1 MYTSYDPPR
10 FVRLLSLLK
19 EHGSE
24 YLSGQDLS
32 DVLKISR
39 IAVWKHI
46 ERLRTLG
53 YAIES
58 DKTYGYKLLQ
68 QMDTAY
74 PWEIT
79 DGIQTKMLGKISY
92 YFDVINSTQDYAIEM
107 AKDQGKNGAVILAG
121 EQDAGR
127 GRGQNTWISPKG
139 GIWMSVILGAP
150 SGFEPTLFPIAAAV
164 SLADAIHET
173 LGADTRLKWPN
184 DLLMNGKKVAG
195 IITDAVLDSK
205 GLGQVVLGVG
215 INYNLD
221 VDEIKKSTKR
231 DVAVLNGAGLKVAL
245 IQKFLLKLEEQINSM
260 QQDGGTSMIKQWS
273 AISDTIGAKVTVKSD
288 GKIVKG
294 IATRLDPDG
303 ALVLDNGAESCRIIS
318 GTISQTS
325 A

>member
-107 AKDQGKNGAVILAG
+107 AKDQGKNG
-121 EQDAGR
+121 
-127 GRGQNTWISPKG
+127 
-139 GIWMSVILGAP
+139 
-150 SGFEPTLFPIAAAV
+150 
-164 SLADAIHET
+164 
-173 LGADTRLKWPN
+173 
-184 DLLMNGKKVAG
+184 
-195 IITDAVLDSK
+195 
-205 GLGQVVLGVG
+205 
-215 INYNLD
+215 
-221 VDEIKKSTKR
+221 
-231 DVAVLNGAGLKVAL
+231 
-245 IQKFLLKLEEQINSM
+245 KLQI
-260 QQDGGTSMIKQWS
+260 
-273 AISDTIGAKVTVKSD
+273 
-288 GKIVKG
+288 
-294 IATRLDPDG
+294 
-303 ALVLDNGAESCRIIS
+303 C
-318 GTISQTS
+318 
-325 A
+325 